1 MIMDKKI
8 LNIFKIVSLILI
20 LLAVVFQAL
29 ILAKGEDGLVGN
41 SILDNYIR
49 LAYIALI
56 ICAFLSILFPVIFM
70 IQNPKNAL
78 KMLAGLVG
86 FVVIGFI
93 CYALASN
100 SFNVVEL
107 ETLKTTAETSKVV
120 GAGLYF
126 TYAIGGIA
134 VITIIYSGVSGLFR

>member
-1 MIMDKKI
+1 MDKKI

-20 LLAVVFQAL
+20 LLAVVFQVI
-29 ILAKGEDGLVGN
+29 ILAKGEEGLIGN

-56 ICAFLSILFPVIFM
+56 ICAFLTILFPVIFM

-86 FVVIGFI
+86 LVVIGFI
-93 CYALASN
+93 G
-100 SFNVVEL
+100 F
-107 ETLKTTAETSKVV
+107 
-120 GAGLYF
+120 F
-126 TYAIGGIA
+126 I
-134 VITIIYSGVSGLFR
+134 

>member
-1 MIMDKKI
+1 MDKKI

-20 LLAVVFQAL
+20 ALAVVFQAIVL
-29 ILAKGEDGLVGN
+29 VKGEDGLIGN

-56 ICAFLSILFPVIFM
+56 ICAFLSILFPILFM
-70 IQNPKNAL
+70 VQNPKNAI
-78 KMLAGLVG
+78 KMLIGLAG

-100 SFNVVEL
+100 TFNIVQL
-107 ETLKTTAETSKVV
+107 ETLKTTAEASKMV
-120 GAGLYF
+120 GAALYF
-126 TYAIGGIA
+126 TYIVGGIA
-134 VITIIYSGVSGLFR
+134 VVTILFSGVSGLFK

>member
-20 LLAVVFQAL
+20 ALAVVLQVIVL
-29 ILAKGEDGLVGN
+29 IKGEEGLIGN

-49 LAYIALI
+49 LAYIALF
-56 ICAFLSILFPVIFM
+56 ICAFLAILFPILFM
-70 IQNPKNAL
+70 VQNPKNAI
-78 KMLAGLVG
+78 KMLIGLAG

-100 SFNVVEL
+100 SFNIVQL
-107 ETLKTTAETSKVV
+107 ETLKTTEETSKIV

-134 VITIIYSGVSGLFR
+134 VITIIYSSFSGLFK

>member
-1 MIMDKKI
+1 MDKKI

-20 LLAVVFQAL
+20 LLAVIFQVI
-29 ILAKGEDGLVGN
+29 ILARGEDGLIGN

-49 LAYIALI
+49 LAYVALI
-56 ICAFLSILFPVIFM
+56 ICAFLTILFPVLFM

-78 KMLAGLVG
+78 KMLVGLVG

-100 SFNVVEL
+100 SFNVVQL
-107 ETLKTTAETSKVV
+107 ETLKTTAETSKIV

-126 TYAIGGIA
+126 TYIFGGIA
-134 VITIIYSGVSGLFR
+134 VITIIYSGVSGLFK

>member
-1 MIMDKKI
+1 MDKKI

-20 LLAVVFQAL
+20 LLAVVFQVI
-29 ILAKGEDGLVGN
+29 ILAKGEEGLIGN

-56 ICAFLSILFPVIFM
+56 ICAFLTILFPVIFM

-86 FVVIGFI
+86 LVVIGFI

-100 SFNVVEL
+100 SFNIVQL
-107 ETLKTTAETSKVV
+107 ETLKTTAETSKIV
-120 GAGLYF
+120 GAALYF

-134 VITIIYSGVSGLFR
+134 IITIIYSGVSGLFR

>member
-1 MIMDKKI
+1 MDKKI

-20 LLAVVFQAL
+20 LLAVIFQVI
-29 ILAKGEDGLVGN
+29 ILAKGEDGLIGN

-56 ICAFLSILFPVIFM
+56 ICAFLTILFPVLFM
-70 IQNPKNAL
+70 IQNPKNTL

-93 CYALASN
+93 CYALGSN
-100 SFNVVEL
+100 SFNIVEL
-107 ETLKTTAETSKVV
+107 ETLKTTAETSKIV

-126 TYAIGGIA
+126 TYIFGGIA
-134 VITIIYSGVSGLFR
+134 VITIIYSGVSGLFK